1 MTECIISV
9 FDRNEFLAEFPYRKT
24 IRRRMKM
31 KQNRNVLF
39 SLILLHQTQF
49 MLRVVL
55 SSRTPATAW
64 CSWLTQPEPNVWNGK
79 IKSPSVFL
87 PIAFAGEKK
96 TQLISLPRTF
106 NTVPPDSVRKKAR
119 RKEKV
124 FSLWKGVAVEGI
136 KCIRRQSWVLS
147 EKRNRWI
154 CQKFV
159 EHFLARTDTK
169 WL

>member
-1 MTECIISV
+1 MTECIISM
-9 FDRNEFLAEFPYRKT
+9 FDRNEFLAEFPYMKT

-55 SSRTPATAW
+55 SSRTPATG
-64 CSWLTQPEPNVWNGK
+64 V
-79 IKSPSVFL
+79 VFVTNT
-87 PIAFAGEKK
+87 ARVKCVKRKNKVAECFFAYCIRRRKK

-124 FSLWKGVAVEGI
+124 FSL
-136 KCIRRQSWVLS
+136 
-147 EKRNRWI
+147 
-154 CQKFV
+154 
-159 EHFLARTDTK
+159 
-169 WL
+169 